1 MIFYLI
7 QSNDCLSNTNFI
19 SPDLII
25 GYVKVK
31 APIKQQVRLNIVMVL
46 IASLIQKDGGEA
58 PETCWNRGKKK

>member
-19 SPDLII
+19 SPGLII

-31 APIKQQVRLNIVMVL
+31 APIKQQVRLNL
-46 IASLIQKDGGEA
+46 CDGLDSKFDTKGWGRS
-58 PETCWNRGKKK
+58 T